1 MRGGEMTGKEKRSIS
16 SGVWML
22 TILFLMLA
30 AATVVTWQIRAGS
43 ETENTGREL
52 AGSELETV
60 VAENSPLAEYAYLTD
75 NATFPREKE
84 ISAITIHHMAA
95 DLSLRET
102 GELFA
107 ASDRGASANYAIDSE
122 GRIGIYVEEKNRAW
136 TSSNS
141 ENDARAVTI
150 EVANDEI
157 GGEWHVSDEAY
168 DRLIDLCVDICERN
182 GIAELVFTGDA
193 DGNLTMHRMFS
204 DRTQCPG
211 PYLAGRMEDI
221 ADEVNKR
228 LKE

>member
-1 MRGGEMTGKEKRSIS
+1 MRGGEMTGKGTRSIS
-16 SGVWML
+16 SGVWALM
-22 TILFLMLA
+22 ILFLMLA

-43 ETENTGREL
+43 ETKHTGREL
-52 AGSELETV
+52 VGSELE
-60 VAENSPLAEYAYLTD
+60 PD

-157 GGEWHVSDEAY
+157 GGDWHVSDEAY
-168 DRLIDLCVDICERN
+168 GRLIDLCVDICERN

-193 DGNLTMHRMFS
+193 GGNLTMHRMFS